1 MSRPIAPD
9 MIYELIAVSEPSL
22 SPDGARLA
30 FVRSRVDKETMESR
44 SQIMMMSPPGAEPVP
59 FTGGDRDAGPR
70 FAPDG
75 GTLAFLRSDDA
86 GTRQLWLIPVSGGE
100 SQKLTTCPGGV
111 REFAWSPD
119 ARHLVFVSDIDPDRP
134 PEGHDPAKDPRVR
147 VVRRIRYRADTVGWR
162 GDAFRHLFTVDA
174 QTGETLQL
182 TDGEGDDST
191 PRWSPDGSRIAFVS
205 DRARDHDLVPYTD
218 AYVVPVGGG
227 TPECW
232 SEGLSSVDAVAWSPD
247 SRRLAV
253 TGSDDD
259 QVGAGW
265 QSWMFVLEP
274 TKAPLRLTDD
284 SIRPAAGNAP
294 TVPSPEI
301 AWTEEGRIVL
311 LADRHGESHLYEV
324 DVDGGTPRKV
334 EGGGSQLSG
343 ATFDAQ
349 ARHAVALSVP
359 PTSSGHLHLIDIQ
372 QGSQRGLTDYN
383 AGYFEEHSPARLE
396 KFTVSRDDVKIESR
410 LFFPPGFESTGRY
423 PLIVDI
429 HGGPH
434 GAFYDAFVPVQ
445 QVLATHGYI
454 VLAVNP
460 RGSSTYGRDFLKA
473 VMGDWGGED
482 YLDIMAALDDVN
494 SRPYVDAGRLGIT
507 GYSYGGFMSSW
518 IIGHDTRFKAAVV
531 GAPCINLSSMYG
543 TSDIGVTFGE
553 RQWGGMRVD
562 ALDAFLER
570 SPLTYAPNVET
581 PVLLLHGEDDA
592 RCPIEQSEQY
602 FVALKRLG
610 KEVEF
615 VRFPGSSHSL
625 LRSGHP
631 RLREEYLARCLAWFD
646 KYLGCGV
653 SRLSRD

>member
-205 DRARDHDLVPYTD
+205 DRARDRDLVPYTD

-482 YLDIMAALDDVN
+482 YLDIMAALDDVRLETVRGRGPPGHYGVQLWRLHEQLDN
-494 SRPYVDAGRLGIT
+494 RTRHPVQGGGRRRTLHQSVQHVRHLRHRGHLRRTPMGRHARGCPGRVPGAVAAHLRPQRRDPRPAAARRRRRSLPHRAERAVLRRAEAAGQ
-507 GYSYGGFMSSW
+507 GGGVRSVP
-518 IIGHDTRFKAAVV
+518 GLVTLAASQWTPAAARGVPRSLPGVV
-531 GAPCINLSSMYG
+531 RQVS
-543 TSDIGVTFGE
+543 GV
-553 RQWGGMRVD
+553 
-562 ALDAFLER
+562 R
-570 SPLTYAPNVET
+570 SVTT
-581 PVLLLHGEDDA
+581 
-592 RCPIEQSEQY
+592 QS
-602 FVALKRLG
+602 
-610 KEVEF
+610 
-615 VRFPGSSHSL
+615 
-625 LRSGHP
+625 
-631 RLREEYLARCLAWFD
+631 
-646 KYLGCGV
+646 
-653 SRLSRD
+653 